1 MKNQIIPCL
10 WFDNQAEEAVHFYTS
25 LFKNSKIEQVSR
37 YGKVGYEVHGQ
48 KEGTVMTIQFQ
59 INGQRFTALN
69 GGPYFKFSEAIS
81 LQVFCDTQEEIDYYW
96 DRLTEGGA
104 EGQCGWLTDKYGL
117 SWQVV
122 PSILGDLMANP
133 KKAEPVMQAFLKM
146 KKFDIGTLLKA

>member
-146 KKFDIGTLLKA
+146 QKFDIGTLLKA